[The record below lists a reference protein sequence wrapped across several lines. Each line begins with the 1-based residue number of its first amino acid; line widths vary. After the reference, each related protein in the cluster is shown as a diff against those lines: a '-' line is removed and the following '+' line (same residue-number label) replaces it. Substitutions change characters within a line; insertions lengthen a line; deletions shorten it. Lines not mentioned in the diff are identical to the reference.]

1 MSVRLTDLDRM
12 FASAER
18 ATALLD
24 RCRPLNVLSEQERLH
39 ESWHRGERA
48 EPAWIFA
55 APPDLFRYRAG
66 LEAVAE
72 RGAESGPWGALYAAR
87 ARELALEAAAAECV
101 AQPDFSRRAAARFA
115 VDPGEHGARA
125 EAWARAWAAEAP
137 APDSERRIASDD
149 ERDPESLFSAM
160 RRAVGERRLPF
171 RVLLSADLPSAA
183 ATGDGVILVRSK
195 IFLRPLDVERIVV
208 HEVEGHALTR
218 HRARSKQGLYRVGS
232 AQGSDDEE
240 GRALVLEQRSGC
252 FDATRRAELAWRHL
266 AALAVREG
274 ANWMHCVDLL
284 LACGASLRSAIDIAS
299 RVERGGGLGREIVYL
314 TALSRVQQALELDP
328 ELETWM
334 EHGRIS
340 AAAARVLRDL
350 GEPPELLRALSAA

>member
-1 MSVRLTDLDRM
+1 MGVRLTDLDRM

-18 ATALLD
+18 ATALLE
-24 RCRPLNVLSEQERLH
+24 RCRPLNAVSEQERLY
-39 ESWHRGERA
+39 EAWERGERA
-48 EPAWIFA
+48 QPAWIFA
-55 APPDLFRYRAG
+55 APPDLGRYRAG
-66 LEAVAE
+66 LETVAE

-101 AQPDFSRRAAARFA
+101 ARPDFSLRAAARFA
-115 VDPGEHGARA
+115 VDAGEHGARA
-125 EAWARAWAAEAP
+125 EAWARAWTAEAP
-137 APDSERRIASDD
+137 APTSEHTIASDD
-149 ERDPESLFSAM
+149 ERDPQSLFSAM

-171 RVLLSADLPSAA
+171 RVVLSADLPSAA

-195 IFLRPLDVERIVV
+195 IFVRPLDVQRIVV
-208 HEVEGHALTR
+208 HEVEGHALPR

-240 GRALVLEQRSGC
+240 GRALVLEKRAGC
-252 FDATRRAELAWRHL
+252 LDATRRAELARRHL
-266 AALAVREG
+266 AALAVRDG
-274 ANWMHCVDLL
+274 ADWIGCVDLL
-284 LACGASLRSAIDIAS
+284 LDSGASLRSALDLAS

-314 TALSRVQQALELDP
+314 TALSRVEQALDLDP

-340 AAAARVLRDL
+340 AAAGRALRDL